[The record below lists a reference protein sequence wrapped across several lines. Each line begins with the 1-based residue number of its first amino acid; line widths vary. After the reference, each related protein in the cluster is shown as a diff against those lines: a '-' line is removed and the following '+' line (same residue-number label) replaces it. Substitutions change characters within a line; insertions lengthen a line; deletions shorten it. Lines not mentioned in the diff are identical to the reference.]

1 MTVGPVHRFP
11 ERPKAE
17 LACVGPHQVH
27 RVWPLVAS
35 RLQRATGRT
44 GLSAFADIERDVL
57 SGHSLLWL
65 ALGGD
70 SNAVAIDAVAA
81 TSLQLT
87 DAGKVCVITACEG
100 KGMARWLP
108 LIAGIEAYAKAER
121 CQHVRIFGR
130 KGWLRALQGYR
141 QRHVIMDKEIE

>member
-1 MTVGPVHRFP
+1 MHMLA
-11 ERPKAE
+11 ERSSAE
-17 LACVGPHQVH
+17 LACVSPDHVQCA
-27 RVWPLVAS
+27 WPLVAS
-35 RLQRATGRT
+35 RLQRAIRRT

-57 SGHSLLWL
+57 AGRSLLWL
-65 ALGGD
+65 AL
-70 SNAVAIDAVAA
+70 SSAIAIDAVAT

-108 LIAGIEAYAKAER
+108 LIAGIEAYAKAEGCR
-121 CQHVRIFGR
+121 SVRVFGR
-130 KGWLRALQGYR
+130 KGWLRALDGYR